1 MLAARSGQERASE
14 SAPESDAHLHSCGA
28 AASHAAACLLQVQ
41 GLPYA
46 EGLHRECMR
55 FIAANRQQAPSTSRT
70 SAAATSASQPL
81 LRSAPLRLSSD
92 QHARAARR

>member
-1 MLAARSGQERASE
+1 VLAARSGQERASE

-55 FIAANRQQAPSTSRT
+55 FIAANRQQAPSSSNLRCCDV
-70 SAAATSASQPL
+70 SIAAAATVCTPPSQL
-81 LRSAPLRLSSD
+81 
-92 QHARAARR
+92 